1 MRISDCGLRRLVFNP
16 HSAFR
21 IPQLPASSRHQQ
33 SNLFIGDALRIN
45 FADDASMI
53 NNEQT
58 VCERRYFLKLCGD
71 QKHGAS
77 GISERDEL
85 AVDELDSPDVNTA
98 RRLRDE
104 QEFWLKIKLAPDDQL
119 LLIAA

>member
-1 MRISDCGLRRLVFNP
+1 
-16 HSAFR
+16 
-21 IPQLPASSRHQQ
+21 
-33 SNLFIGDALRIN
+33 
-45 FADDASMI
+45 MI

-58 VCERRYFLKLCGD
+58 VCERCYFFKLCGD

-85 AVDELDSPDVNTA
+85 AMDELDSSDVNTA

-104 QEFWLKIKLAPDDQL
+104 QELWLKIKLAPDDEL
-119 LLIAA
+119 LLITA